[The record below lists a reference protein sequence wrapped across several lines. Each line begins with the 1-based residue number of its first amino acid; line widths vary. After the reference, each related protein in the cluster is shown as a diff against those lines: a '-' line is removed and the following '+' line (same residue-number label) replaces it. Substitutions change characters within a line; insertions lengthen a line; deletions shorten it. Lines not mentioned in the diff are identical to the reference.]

1 MYVRGIWYMASSDSC
16 SLADGARSVLP
27 DMGSG
32 NTVLYKAGEVSQ
44 GLSRVNSI
52 QKGREAISVF

>member
-1 MYVRGIWYMASSDSC
+1 
-16 SLADGARSVLP
+16 
-27 DMGSG
+27 MGSG

-52 QKGREAISVF
+52 QKGREAIRYSYRLLRIGPL